1 MSTLVVVG
9 YEGPC
14 KADAALLKLRRL
26 QREYLLDLED
36 APIAIKDRQR
46 KAQLNHLVNLT
57 AGGCDPWRLPGLA
70 HWPDLPAI
78 TGALTDVG
86 INDDFLQEL
95 AATMN
100 ADSTTQ
106 FVLEDLIPSLT
117 STQQFRSANVRC
129 RMFVGGA
136 YEGQMAAKL

>member
-9 YEGPC
+9 YEEPC
-14 KADAALLKLRRL
+14 KADAALLKLRKL

-36 APIAIKDRQR
+36 AAIAIKDQQR
-46 KAQLNHLVNLT
+46 KAKLRHLVNLT

-86 INDDFLQEL
+86 INDDFMEEL

-100 ADSTTQ
+100 ADSTIQ

-117 STQQFRSANVRC
+117 STQQFRSSNVRC